1 MLKIN
6 TTKFEIL
13 TELYTEEPTYPFRE
27 RGISKNLYKIMTD
40 REIILVGN
48 YCVEGEYKG
57 ELGAAV
63 FFQRENLKEIIQA
76 IEDWLNP
83 DLKILKNQLE
93 ITENGDD
100 IGVSFAYPDRY
111 DVTRW
116 LDLANGRE
124 AEIDGSLQRA
134 WGIYTAIET
143 GYKLIE
149 ELKKVERTLNQTENQ
164 RLIAR

>member
-1 MLKIN
+1 MLKID
-6 TTKFEIL
+6 TTKLNKSTEFYTVEL
-13 TELYTEEPTYPFRE
+13 TVPFRE
-27 RGISKNLYKIMTD
+27 QGTKKRHYKILSDAERIYIMTF
-40 REIILVGN
+40 
-48 YCVEGEYKG
+48 YTEGPYQG
-57 ELGAAV
+57 EMGSAT
-63 FFQRENLKEIIQA
+63 FFQRENLSKVIQA

-149 ELKKVERTLNQTENQ
+149 ELKKVERTLNQTETQ